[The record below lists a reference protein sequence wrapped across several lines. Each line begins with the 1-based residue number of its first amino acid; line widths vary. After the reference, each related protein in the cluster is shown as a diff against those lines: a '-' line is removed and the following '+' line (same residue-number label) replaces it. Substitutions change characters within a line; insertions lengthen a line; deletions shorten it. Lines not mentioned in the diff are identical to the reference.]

1 MITEIERALVERLRC
16 GLGHMVREVRT
27 YAGELDEDPGRIVR
41 SLPAVW
47 VTFGGI
53 VKTERYSTSRQK
65 YIATGRFVVVV
76 GDYTPRSEQS
86 ARQGGTVRDEVGT
99 NLLVES
105 VRRLLTGQ
113 DLGLEIDYFEP
124 GRVRTLFNTGVAERA
139 MSVFACEFD
148 TRWVE
153 HALENGKWPE
163 RGAEAD
169 MAFNRYHGR
178 LSDPDPDF
186 LRAGLDCTSGVITV
200 SDLIELRKQKHDQ
213 HES

>member
-1 MITEIERALVERLRC
+1 MITEIEQALITRLRC
-16 GLGHMVREVRT
+16 GLGHMVREVTT

-41 SLPAVW
+41 CFPAAW
-47 VTFGGI
+47 VSFGGI

-76 GDYTPRSEQS
+76 GDYNTRSEQS
-86 ARQGGTVRDEVGT
+86 ARQGGGVSDEVGT

-105 VRRLLTGQ
+105 VRRLITGQ
-113 DLGLEIDYFEP
+113 DLGMDIDYFEP

-163 RGAEAD
+163 RDATLD
-169 MAFNRYHGR
+169 KAFNRYHGK
-178 LSDPDPDF
+178 LSDPDPDL
-186 LRAGLDCTSGVITV
+186 LRIGTQYDESICGLD
-200 SDLIELRKQKHDQ
+200 ELREHQ
-213 HES
+213 HEPDES

>member
-16 GLGHMVREVRT
+16 GLGHMVQDVRT

-41 SLPAVW
+41 SLPAAW

-53 VKTERYSTSRQK
+53 VKTERYSTSRRK

-76 GDYTPRSEQS
+76 GDYNTRSEQS
-86 ARQGGTVRDEVGT
+86 ARQGGSVRDEVGT
-99 NLLVES
+99 NQLVES

-169 MAFNRYHGR
+169 LLFNRYHGR
-178 LSDPDPDF
+178 LSDPDPDL
-186 LRAGLDCTSGVITV
+186 LRIGTQYGADICGLD
-200 SDLIELRKQKHDQ
+200 ELREQQ
-213 HES
+213 HEQNEG

>member
-1 MITEIERALVERLRC
+1 MITDIERALVERLRC
-16 GLGHMVREVRT
+16 GLGHMVQDVRT

-41 SLPAVW
+41 SLPAAW

-53 VKTERYSTSRQK
+53 VKTERYSTSRRK

-76 GDYTPRSEQS
+76 GDYNTRSEQS

-99 NLLVES
+99 NQMVES

-169 MAFNRYHGR
+169 RLFNRYH
-178 LSDPDPDF
+178 
-186 LRAGLDCTSGVITV
+186 
-200 SDLIELRKQKHDQ
+200 
-213 HES
+213 